1 MRNSLGSLL
10 QKRRSKEQE
19 EEQRRQLLGE
29 GRMRR
34 QVRPLLLLLHVF
46 LCLVAL
52 ASDACEE
59 VLLSTLHSFR
69 QATSVAIDNLYQES
83 NSLDRSNRAAQNIHE
98 MGSSILSS
106 LGQQNEL
113 IKVHTS
119 AHCLGGGGGG
129 DDEQYLTP
137 LCFAFIQSAHRKLLD
152 VGNTLGLSR
161 SVMRMIENR
170 QNLDKMLVYGGMLL
184 TLLFLFALLY
194 YFRW

>member
-1 MRNSLGSLL
+1 TSAPCTHARFAIRRIQQIAEEYKDMRNSLGSLL

-34 QVRPLLLLLHVF
+34 QVRPLLLLLLHVF

-52 ASDACEE
+52 ASD
-59 VLLSTLHSFR
+59 VSNSSYRLSAHSFH

-113 IKVHTS
+113 IKVH
-119 AHCLGGGGGG
+119 A
-129 DDEQYLTP
+129 
-137 LCFAFIQSAHRKLLD
+137 
-152 VGNTLGLSR
+152 
-161 SVMRMIENR
+161 
-170 QNLDKMLVYGGMLL
+170 
-184 TLLFLFALLY
+184 
-194 YFRW
+194 